1 MPYYHCGK
9 SIGKVLACPAI
20 RHLCSQARCQRAVL
34 SVLVGHLWTSVGGS
48 DISHR
53 SNLDRQKSNFR
64 CELALWLMR
73 LRACGDSTG
82 ERLDSVRPINRTPS
96 GTGKSCT
103 SNARAAAPN

>member
-20 RHLCSQARCQRAVL
+20 RDLCSQASCQRAAL
-34 SVLVGHLWTSVGGS
+34 SVLVGLLKTSVGGD
-48 DISHR
+48 DISRH
-53 SNLDRQKSNFR
+53 SYLDRQKSNFR
-64 CELALWLMR
+64 CELALWLIR

-96 GTGKSCT
+96 GTGKSCA
-103 SNARAAAPN
+103 SKVRAAAPN